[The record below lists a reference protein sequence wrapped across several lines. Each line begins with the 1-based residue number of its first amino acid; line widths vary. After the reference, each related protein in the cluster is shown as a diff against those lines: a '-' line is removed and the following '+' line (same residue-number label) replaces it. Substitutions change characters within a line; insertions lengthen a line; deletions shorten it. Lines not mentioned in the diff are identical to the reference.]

1 MENRNMSKKNILII
15 TGTRAE
21 YGLLKPIIYAL
32 EKSKKL
38 SFRVL
43 ITGAHTLKKFGSTIR
58 EIEKDKFPIA
68 AIVKI
73 FEKDDMLQGLCK
85 EIEGIRLY
93 CIKNKPDLVL
103 VHGDRDEAFAGAI
116 VAGHLKIPIA
126 HISGGDITGPFGVD
140 EAIRHSITKFS
151 HLHFTI
157 NKKSYGRILKL
168 GEERRRIFNV
178 GALALDNL
186 SKMKFLTK
194 VELAKQFDL
203 DANKKWF
210 LVVHHP
216 TPLEDLSF
224 VSQIRPLLKTIS
236 AYNAEKIVIYPNS
249 DTGSSVF
256 VEEIE
261 KFNHDESFHVFKNLP
276 RIQYL
281 NFLKNVDLFI
291 GNSSSGIGEST
302 FFHLPTIN
310 VGSRQGERDRGT
322 NIINCGY
329 ASLDIEKAIKK
340 TGTRTF
346 LKKCQTAKSVYGL
359 GNSAKKIVKVIE
371 KEINR
376 PDLFLKINNL

>member
-1 MENRNMSKKNILII
+1 MAIKNILII
-15 TGTRAE
+15 TGTRAD
-21 YGLLKPIIYAL
+21 YGLLKPIIYVM
-32 EKSKKL
+32 EKSKK
-38 SFRVL
+38 FRFKLLV
-43 ITGAHTLKKFGSTIR
+43 TGAHTLKKFGSTFK
-58 EIEKDKFPIA
+58 EIEKDKFPVA
-68 AIVKI
+68 ATVKI
-73 FEKDDMLQGLCK
+73 SEKDDMLQCLCK
-85 EIEGIRLY
+85 EIEGIRSY
-93 CIKNKPDLVL
+93 CIKNKPHLVL

-168 GEERRRIFNV
+168 GEERRRVFNV

-186 SKMKFLTK
+186 SKIKFLNKT
-194 VELAKQFDL
+194 ELAEQFDL
-203 DANKKWF
+203 NADKKWF

-216 TPLEDLSF
+216 TPLEDISF
-224 VSQIRPLLKTIS
+224 VSQIRPLLKTVS
-236 AYNAEKIVIYPNS
+236 AHNAEKIIIYPNS
-249 DTGSSVF
+249 DTGSKVF
-256 VEEIE
+256 VQEIE
-261 KFNHDESFHVFKNLP
+261 KYKHDKNFHIYKNLP

-310 VGSRQGERDRGT
+310 VGSRQGARDRGT

-329 ASLDIEKAIKK
+329 ASKDIKKSIEKA
-340 TGTRTF
+340 GARSF
-346 LKKCQTAKSVYGL
+346 LEKCRKAESIYSSR
-359 GNSAKKIVKVIE
+359 NSATKIVKILE
-371 KEINR
+371 KEIKR
-376 PDLFLKINNL
+376 PDLFFKVNNL